1 MNMRSM
7 TSKLR
12 HLVVALGA
20 AALLPTAANAASVMS
35 AQWFRLLPGHPDTQ
49 LTIDGLQTGLVNT
62 TLGPN
67 GLPVRSATSA
77 AASAG
82 SSRNFKDIDA
92 ITNEL
97 LWWTPRSGLVAVDA
111 VRQASTPTIAEPFPG
126 SFSSGLFPGNASGN
140 GGNVGFTT
148 AIFSGVFNLATAG
161 TVSGFLGADD
171 DAWMFINGQLVADN
185 GGVKA
190 IGSQTNFSTVLAAG
204 NYRVDIFFADRHT
217 VQSGIKF
224 DINQELAPIPE
235 PSTYA
240 LMLAGLLALGWIAK
254 RRSSV

>member
-1 MNMRSM
+1 MRSM

-20 AALLPTAANAASVMS
+20 AALLPTAANAASVMT
-35 AQWFRLLPGHPDTQ
+35 AQWFTLLPGHPDTQ
-49 LTIDGLQTGLVNT
+49 LTIDQLQTGLVNT

-77 AASAG
+77 AAPAA
-82 SSRNFKDIDA
+82 SSRNFKDVDA
-92 ITNEL
+92 LTNEL
-97 LWWTPRSGLVAVDA
+97 LWWTPRTGVVAVDA
-111 VRQASTPTIAEPFPG
+111 VRQALNPTIAEPFPG
-126 SFSSGLFPGNASGN
+126 SFASGLFPGNSTLN
-140 GGNVGFTT
+140 GGNAGFTA
-148 AIFSGVFNLATAG
+148 AIFSGVFNLSTAG
-161 TVSGFLGADD
+161 TVSGFLAADD

-190 IGSQTNFSTVLAAG
+190 IGSQTAFNTFLDEG

-217 VQSGIKF
+217 VQSGIRF

-240 LMLAGLLALGWIAK
+240 LMLAGLFALGWIA
-254 RRSSV
+254 RRRASM